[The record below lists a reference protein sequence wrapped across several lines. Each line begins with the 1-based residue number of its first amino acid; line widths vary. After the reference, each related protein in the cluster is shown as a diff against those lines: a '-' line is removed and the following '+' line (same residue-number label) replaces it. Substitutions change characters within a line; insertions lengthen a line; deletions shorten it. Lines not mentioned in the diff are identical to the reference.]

1 MDVCYSALNPLTLR
15 WNCKVNL
22 HHFAVR
28 KGDMEMDYN
37 RIKAIARNVTA
48 GFLLTLG
55 MTPSEG
61 EDTLEVRE
69 YGPHLVMTQQ
79 ARVPDSMAATID
91 PVETL
96 DKLTAY
102 LNALPT
108 AIRFEPYNVEVYI
121 CPCGCGTFLYVSIC
135 HTA

>member
-1 MDVCYSALNPLTLR
+1 MD
-15 WNCKVNL
+15 
-22 HHFAVR
+22 
-28 KGDMEMDYN
+28 E
-37 RIKAIARNVTA
+37 VTQLAQNIIA

-55 MTPSEG
+55 ITPSES
-61 EDTLEVRE
+61 EDTAEVRE